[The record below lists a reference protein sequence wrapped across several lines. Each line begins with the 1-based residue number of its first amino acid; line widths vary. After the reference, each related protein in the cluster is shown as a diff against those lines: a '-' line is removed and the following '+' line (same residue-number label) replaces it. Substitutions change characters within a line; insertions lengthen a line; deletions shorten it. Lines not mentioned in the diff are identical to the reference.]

1 MLVAASE
8 IAQNHA
14 KEQSSGI
21 CGSKPTGRS
30 VSIKQGLALLL
41 MAFQV
46 WQPLLADPVAITP
59 DSAAQ
64 GNKPVVTAAGNGVP
78 VVQIVAPNNQG
89 VSLNQ
94 FKDYNVPTVGL
105 ILNNSGQMTQ
115 TQLGGYISGNPQ
127 LGNAAASTIVNQV
140 NGNNPSQILGWQEI
154 AGNKANLVIS
164 NPNGIS
170 INGGGFINTQNATL
184 TTGKPQFN
192 DSALSGY
199 NVQAGQISVGE
210 QGLNASDL
218 DKLSILSRSIQL
230 NGQIW
235 AKKADVITGVNTVS
249 ADGSVSVQTVDGGK
263 PSYALDVAALG
274 GMYAQQIRM
283 IGTEQGLGVHN
294 AGKIIAQDQ
303 LSLDN
308 QGNLINSGQI
318 NSGNQSTLKVHA
330 TDNSG
335 QISALNNLKLTSTQS
350 VANSGKITAG
360 SVQLDG
366 LSLNNT
372 GQIQQ
377 TGDQSMRL
385 SATTLNNAGTLGI
398 VKADTTPTVDPS
410 TGTVQVEN
418 STAPAE
424 TTGASSADSTT
435 TTTAD
440 PVVLDAG
447 HIQVAKGIDN
457 SGQILSS
464 GAITADISDSLTNS
478 GTIRTAQN
486 LTTQSHTLTN
496 TGTIAGQSG
505 VQLNTQQLSNSGQLT
520 AQSLNAQANN
530 LRNSGQIQA
539 DTLTLKANDI
549 LDNTQ
554 GSIQSEQLTLN
565 TPQLNNTQGLINT
578 GEGNLTLANN
588 QLNNTSGHIL
598 SKQLTLNNQTLNNT
612 RGIIGA
618 QSIQITS
625 QDINN
630 DQGLIQA
637 ENTQINT
644 QKLTNTNN
652 LDKGIIGTNSVTVQA
667 DHLNNTQGRIA
678 AGNHNQVTV
687 TQDLTNSSGQI
698 VSDKAV
704 TLSADTLSNQSGLIQ
719 ANDLNINTRNL
730 SNSQSGD
737 NGGIIGVN
745 DLKLTA
751 TETLNNTAAGKILS
765 GNTATIKTAALSN
778 IDNSLIQA
786 KTLDITA
793 KTIDNS
799 NTYAATSIGG
809 LIGTDTLSLNA
820 DSVNNTSGYIAG
832 GVLALQTPT
841 LLNKQ
846 GLIATDG
853 DLSFTQSVLDN
864 QEGGISARNLS
875 IDSTQVNNQGGRLL
889 AAQALNAQ
897 ADQINNQGGTLSAG
911 EQMTVQGGAL
921 NNQAGLIQGK
931 NTSITSTHID
941 NQNTLDA
948 NNSQG
953 IFATEALTVNST
965 DLLNQSGRMA
975 AGSLTTTTQNL
986 DNTGGAI
993 QAQSTLNITGS
1004 TTLNNTQGTIAA
1016 GGQTSVHAGQLNNT
1030 QGQIASNSAL
1040 SVQATSATNASG
1052 QILSDQALTVTA
1064 DQLTNQSGL
1073 IQGASLTLD
1082 TQQLVNTASGTSGG
1096 LIASQGALK
1105 VNADTIDNHTGYMA
1119 GQTANLIGQS
1129 IDNQSGQ
1136 IAGVDALSISTSGLN
1151 NNAGKVQSSGALN
1164 IDAHSG
1170 ALTNQQGLISSA
1182 ANADIKTGSLDN
1194 TRGQVLAAQTAT
1206 VQANLVQN
1214 EQGLIRANDLTVTAP
1229 TIHNTHSG
1237 DTGGI
1242 VGDTRLS
1249 VTANTQLDNQAGY
1262 LAGGTTQVH
1271 TADLSN
1277 QQGQVIG
1284 TTDLAVDATQLN
1296 NSTGTI
1302 AGNAHVSVSGQ
1313 TLNNQSGIVS
1323 AQKDLTVSVGQINNT
1338 QGTLLAKANQTIT
1351 ADQLINSAGWVQ
1363 GQQLTL
1369 AATSITNDNQTLNN
1383 ALVKGTLL
1391 GNETLTIQGNS
1402 LLNNS
1407 GAIQAG
1413 DDTHAGSATIAST
1426 TFNNSGAVQSGTL
1439 NLNSTTL
1446 NNQAGQ
1452 LIANQDLGI
1461 NATTLNNQQGLVYAV
1476 GKATLNAG
1484 SIDNSNTKGSE
1495 QTGIQA
1501 NSVLVQGNNTFN
1513 NTSGQVIGNTVDLTS
1528 QDLNNTSGRVSG
1540 NDVTVNA
1547 THLTNATGELLANN
1561 QLTLTT
1567 QNYTHQGTIQGNN
1580 GTTLNLSGDFT
1591 NQGTLSSSG
1600 SLGIHT
1606 DGNIT
1611 NTSGSTMSSGNTL
1624 SLSGQNITN
1633 QTDATIKAVH
1643 TQLTANDTIL
1653 NDGTIDG
1660 SLTELRAGNQII
1672 NNHKIYGGDFEGN
1685 GGVLIGTN
1693 HLINNENAV
1702 IASRSQMNI
1711 GAHNITNNLNGLIQT
1726 QGDLNIGRDLGTQA
1740 QNYAVT
1746 GMADSLTNNSAIIEV
1761 GGNALWGVAET
1772 INKNTQFLVQAE
1784 GQINTQNVN
1793 YAVIDGYQYDTGA
1806 TAYLAYNLNAYK
1818 TFFYS
1823 SEQLGSGLTL
1833 EAAREQFKKSSYYN
1847 PLMDILIYF
1856 RKFAV
1861 ITSNLFPASQFS
1873 PSDLSKPNHQVK
1885 DFLDDNASI
1894 IIRGFNSDSIKSIS
1908 YNSLNVVPSENVD
1921 PNSGK
1926 NPFVGNILQQANT
1939 YNTSDNIKQYM
1950 LDKYGW
1956 KLYSSMS
1963 DLYKAEFEFIELAY
1977 NPSRYYQAKW
1987 SAQDTHTNHY
1997 AGVVYSGILPESFTY
2012 NKGDSIWAKFDIAEP
2027 NTAIPFVRQKP
2038 TINALCQANPSWSS
2052 CADVYQQLAQYN
2064 VEFAQFN
2071 IWADQ
2076 NRDKY
2081 IELNRKI
2088 IAFNDDWNANL
2099 HINFTSFNGTATTTT
2114 PIVTSSS
2121 PGKIIVGG
2129 DMNLSGHVTNDKS
2142 QIAVG
2147 GALLGNVA
2155 GIDNDNVGAT
2165 AQIVTSYNGT
2175 QTEVKNARINTTI
2188 QANPAP
2194 TIETVNLSVAE
2205 VKTNVGAQN
2214 ITTAAGALNTGVA
2227 AVNASSQ
2234 INLSN
2239 TLATGK
2245 GIDASSLTNGASIN
2259 GAQLSAQNG
2268 ANVGNISTGQS
2279 INTGG
2284 MQSQATTPTGSP
2296 VTSVPTGEN
2305 KEIRT
2310 VAFNGILPSNL
2321 LFNVSKDPNASYI
2334 VETDPQ
2340 FTDKKQFLGSGYML
2354 GQFDSNKQWQ
2364 RMGDG
2369 LYEQKLI
2376 TEQIITATGQR
2387 FIGDYSNNETQ
2398 YKALMDNGV
2407 ATGKRFN
2414 LTVGTALTAEQM
2426 AKLTTDM
2433 VWMVEETVTLAD
2445 GTRVKALVPKVYLVT
2460 NTLDLKGDG
2469 TLIASKNNFLNV
2481 TGNVTNTGGTIA
2493 AFNTMDMKAN
2503 SITNQGG
2510 LIGGNKASD
2519 ITLRTTGDLNNIG
2532 GTLRGGNLALDV
2544 GGNLNS
2550 QTTTYHTQTGD
2561 MSIKDR
2567 RGYASVRDGI
2577 DQIASIQALDA
2588 DRVKTYTDAEGKAQS
2603 YTQTALNIQ
2612 AKGDINLKANQIDSA
2627 GSSYI
2632 AGQNIN
2638 LTTVDTGF
2646 AENAVYNWSGKNKH
2660 RTERSDTTEVGT
2672 SISTKGD
2679 STLVADN
2686 AINIRAGNLIADKDL
2701 TLSANTIDIAEG
2713 RQTHDDYS
2721 ETYIKKSGFLS
2732 SKTSHSIDS
2741 NSANTSVG
2749 SQLIGDTV
2757 TTLSKGDTNVRGST
2771 IFGAN
2776 GVDMISTDGNINI
2789 TAAEDR
2795 FNEYDYRK
2803 ETKSGFGALGGISFG
2818 KMSNEQ
2824 GRTGD
2829 QIGHTGSTIASTNGD
2844 INLSAQQGTIQLQ
2857 ASKLDSLKGDITA
2870 QAQRIELTDVHNTAT
2885 QDQYTKYKS
2894 AGISVSA
2901 SVAGV
2906 NAVQNVA
2913 QTADLLGQAANG
2925 SQSGAA
2931 AVSTAF
2937 AAYTAYRGV
2946 KDLATGIGKLGS
2958 AASATD
2964 VAGAL
2969 GASVSVSL
2977 GVQKSES
2984 KSHSEQ
2990 ATSVGSSITTQGAVN
3005 LIASGAGK
3013 DSDINLTNATVVGQS
3028 GTHLNAEGD
3037 INAQAGVNTASMNSS
3052 NKSSGGSIGV
3062 SFGASGFTLN
3072 ASINGGKGKAN
3083 GSDTSYSET
3092 VIGSGNSTTTL
3103 TSGGDTTLNGA
3114 VVKGQRVAAH
3124 VGGNL
3129 SISTPQDTS
3138 VYDSKQTSYGAG
3150 VSVPL
3155 GAGALSVSGSYGNEK
3170 VKANTQT
3177 TNEVAGIYAGTGGFD
3192 INVKGNTHLDAAVI
3206 ASETDQN
3213 HLRTGTLTVAD
3224 KANHSDYNASS
3235 MNLSASYSGKETV
3248 KDKDGNIVQKL
3259 DDKGQQVQSGIKGF
3273 NASLPSVLSAKDSAD
3288 STTRAGIAAGQIE
3301 ITDAAAQQQLT
3312 GQTTEQTIAGLNR
3325 DTVNNSTLANL
3336 YEQDKAAIQT
3346 GFAIGRSLGQNFN
3359 SFMAIMA
3366 SDMDK
3371 AGKEAAVGKDG
3382 KPLTDVNGQPVLGK
3396 DGKPI
3401 TVKEAYQDLNLRD
3414 QLGAVNVD
3422 GQKIDYGVRQNLW
3435 GSGGTGNILATA
3447 VVGAF
3452 SGNVTGGASELIK
3465 NTAINVVRAYGAT
3478 EIKEIADGFM
3488 DVKDGKLQANGTSET
3503 VRGLLHAIAGC
3514 AGASATGGDCASA
3527 GLASGA
3533 TVAMNNAMGALL
3545 NLDPSTMTEEQ
3556 KQAYSNLMGT
3566 LVSGVTSAVGG
3577 DAVAA
3582 ELAAKI
3588 EVDDNRSGLSIR
3600 EGQLQAQD
3608 HCARNPNASG
3618 CKDNND
3624 GKRDLAYMRALVSAC
3639 SKNLT
3644 ICDNVEAQARQLR
3657 RDSKANPRAKGE
3669 MIQYINQI
3677 AQLRRSDAAKQA
3689 EAVRVRKLNEA
3700 NQAVLSNLGL
3710 SQQAMESN
3718 GGKGA
3723 SLNTAVEVAGVN
3735 PNRIT
3740 PSVVLTFGLDG
3751 HAISGNQGVGSQTGL
3766 YLTIPGQDG
3775 RGGTFS
3781 NGNFDLGRYHQ
3792 TFNSVKENNPDKP
3805 VGTDMGLSFVMG
3817 AGSAKDFKGQ
3827 SVNYSGTFLDLN
3839 TGLSTNSNGQLTGAS
3854 ISIGGYGTPVGGS
3867 KTTATTCAN
3876 STFDN
3881 KGWVCE

>member
-8 IAQNHA
+8 IAQNHS
-14 KEQSSGI
+14 KEPSSGI
-21 CGSKPTGRS
+21 CGGSEPSGRA
-30 VSIKQGLALLL
+30 VRIKQGLALLL

-115 TQLGGYISGNPQ
+115 TQLGGYIPGNPQ

-170 INGGGFINTQNATL
+170 INGGGFINTQNLTL
-184 TTGKPQFN
+184 TTGKPQLN
-192 DSALSGY
+192 NGALSGY

-218 DKLSILSRSIQL
+218 DKLSILARSVQL

-235 AKKADVITGVNTVS
+235 AKQADVITGANTIN
-249 ADGSVSVQTVDGGK
+249 ADGSHTAQTADANK
-263 PSYALDVAALG
+263 PNYALDVAALG

-283 IGTEQGLGVHN
+283 IGTEQGLGVNN
-294 AGKIIAQDQ
+294 AGKLIAQDQ

-350 VANSGKITAG
+350 VTNSGKITAG

-366 LSLNNT
+366 QSLNNT

-424 TTGASSADSTT
+424 TTGASSTDSTT

-440 PVVLDAG
+440 PVALDAG
-447 HIQVAKGIDN
+447 HIQVAQGIDN

-464 GAITADISDSLTNS
+464 GAIIADISDSLTNS

-486 LTTQSHTLTN
+486 LTANTHTLSN
-496 TGTIAGQSG
+496 SGIIAGQSG
-505 VQLNTQQLSNSGQLT
+505 VQLNTQQLSNSGQMTGQNLST
-520 AQSLNAQANN
+520 QANS
-530 LRNSGQIQA
+530 LRNSGQIQG
-539 DTLTLKANDI
+539 DILTLKADGS
-549 LDNTQ
+549 LDNTH
-554 GSIQSEQLTLN
+554 GSIQSEQLSLT

-578 GEGNLTLANN
+578 GEGNLTLINDE
-588 QLNNTSGHIL
+588 LNNTAGYIL

-612 RGIIGA
+612 SGVMGA
-618 QSIQITS
+618 QSIQIAS
-625 QDINN
+625 QDVNN

-637 ENTQINT
+637 ENAQINT

-652 LDKGIIGTNSVTVQA
+652 LDKGIIGTNRVTVQA

-687 TQDLTNSSGQI
+687 TQDLTNTAGQI
-698 VSDKAV
+698 VSDKTA
-704 TLSADTLSNQSGLIQ
+704 TLTTDTLSNQSGLIQ
-719 ANDLNINTRNL
+719 ANDLSINTRIL

-737 NGGIIGVN
+737 KGGIIGVN

-751 TETLNNTAAGKILS
+751 TETLNSTAAGKILS

-778 IDNSLIQA
+778 VDNSLIQA
-786 KTLDITA
+786 KTLDVTA

-799 NTYAATSIGG
+799 NTYSATSIGG
-809 LIGTDTLSLNA
+809 LIGTNTLSVNA

-846 GLIATDG
+846 GLIVTDG
-853 DLSFTQSVLDN
+853 DLSLTQSVLDN
-864 QEGGISARNLS
+864 QAGGISARNLS

-911 EQMTVQGGAL
+911 EQMSVQGGVL

-931 NTSITSTHID
+931 NTTITSTRID
-941 NQNTLDA
+941 NQNTLNA
-948 NNSQG
+948 NNNQG
-953 IFATEALTVNST
+953 IFATETLTVNST

-993 QAQSTLNITGS
+993 QAQNTLNITGS

-1052 QILSDQALTVTA
+1052 KILSDQALTLTA

-1073 IQGASLTLD
+1073 IQGASLTVD
-1082 TQQLVNTASGTSGG
+1082 AQQLVNTASGTTGG

-1105 VNADTIDNHTGYMA
+1105 ANADTIDNHTGYMA

-1129 IDNQSGQ
+1129 IDNQLGQ

-1164 IDAHSG
+1164 VDAHSG

-1182 ANADIKTGSLDN
+1182 AHADIKTGSLDN
-1194 TRGQVLAAQTAT
+1194 THGQVLAAQTAT
-1206 VQANLVQN
+1206 VQANLVHN
-1214 EQGLIRANDLTVTAP
+1214 DQGLIRANDLTVTAP

-1323 AQKDLTVSVGQINNT
+1323 AQKDLTVSVGQINNA

-1351 ADQLINSAGWVQ
+1351 ADRLINTAGWVQ
-1363 GQQLTL
+1363 AQQLTIG
-1369 AATSITNDNQTLNN
+1369 ATTLINDNQTLNN

-1391 GNETLTIQGNS
+1391 GNESLTVKDNS

-1407 GAIQAG
+1407 GWIQAG
-1413 DDTHAGSATIAST
+1413 DETHNGIATITST
-1426 TFNNSGAVQSGTL
+1426 TLNNSGTVQSGTL

-1461 NATTLNNQQGLVYAV
+1461 QATSLNNQQGLVYAV
-1476 GKATLNAG
+1476 GKATLNAS
-1484 SIDNSNTKGSE
+1484 SIDNSNTKNSE

-1540 NDVTVNA
+1540 NDVTVHAAHLSNA
-1547 THLTNATGELLANN
+1547 NGELLANN

-1591 NQGTLSSSG
+1591 NQGALSSSG

-1611 NTSGSTMSSGNTL
+1611 NTSGSTMSSSNTL

-1633 QTDATIKAVH
+1633 QTNATIKAAH
-1643 TQLTANDTIL
+1643 TQLSANDTIL

-1660 SLTELRAGNQII
+1660 NLTELRAGNQII

-1693 HLINNENAV
+1693 NLINNENAV

-1711 GAHNITNNLNGLIQT
+1711 GAHSITNHLNGLIQT

-1746 GMADSLTNNSAIIEV
+1746 GMADSLTNNSATIEV

-1772 INKNTQFLVQAE
+1772 ANKNTQFTVQAA
-1784 GQINTQNVN
+1784 GQVVTKPVSYYIVNGQQLGINTNYHFNVEN
-1793 YAVIDGYQYDTGA
+1793 IEWTKAGVRVFLDGNGKTM
-1806 TAYLAYNLNAYK
+1806 TEAYHSNLNKYN
-1818 TFFYS
+1818 
-1823 SEQLGSGLTL
+1823 
-1833 EAAREQFKKSSYYN
+1833 YN
-1847 PLMDILIYF
+1847 PDHINPESRSFYRLILNPYYQLSDYSPLDLRRINPYLTDF
-1856 RKFAV
+1856 NEKAF
-1861 ITSNLFPASQFS
+1861 SLGQFGIIQNILS
-1873 PSDLSKPNHQVK
+1873 YTIPNKDGSKPK
-1885 DFLDDNASI
+1885 LTEAE
-1894 IIRGFNSDSIKSIS
+1894 
-1908 YNSLNVVPSENVD
+1908 LLAE
-1921 PNSGK
+1921 
-1926 NPFVGNILQQANT
+1926 
-1939 YNTSDNIKQYM
+1939 
-1950 LDKYGW
+1950 YGW
-1956 KLYSSMS
+1956 KAPFGLSGLIEPNYITLAYSPKGQYAINYEVYCEQGMEGEGANCKRADYVKSLEETFTYQKDDAIWSKFGVQAPTS
-1963 DLYKAEFEFIELAY
+1963 DAPEYPGEKPVDPYLSSIFRSCDVQAGAPACVEYFTAITQYNAKLVVYKA
-1977 NPSRYYQAKW
+1977 
-1987 SAQDTHTNHY
+1987 
-1997 AGVVYSGILPESFTY
+1997 
-2012 NKGDSIWAKFDIAEP
+2012 
-2027 NTAIPFVRQKP
+2027 
-2038 TINALCQANPSWSS
+2038 
-2052 CADVYQQLAQYN
+2052 
-2064 VEFAQFN
+2064 
-2071 IWADQ
+2071 WADQ
-2076 NRDKY
+2076 NREKY

-2088 IAFNDDWNANL
+2088 VAFNNDWNNRTVWDFDA
-2099 HINFTSFNGTATTTT
+2099 FNGTAMTTT
-2114 PIVTSSS
+2114 PAVASSS

-2129 DMNLSGHVTNDKS
+2129 DMSLSGHINNDKS
-2142 QIAVG
+2142 QIVVG
-2147 GALLGNVA
+2147 GSLLGNVN
-2155 GIDNDNVGAT
+2155 GIENNNTDAIAQVITSYSGAKQEIRNG
-2165 AQIVTSYNGT
+2165 QIVNS
-2175 QTEVKNARINTTI
+2175 VA
-2188 QANPAP
+2188 ANPAP

-2612 AKGDINLKANQIDSA
+2612 TKGDINLKATQVDSA
-2627 GSSYI
+2627 GSSYM
-2632 AGQNIN
+2632 AGENIN
-2638 LTTVDTGF
+2638 LTTVNTGF
-2646 AENAVYNWSGKNKH
+2646 AENAVYSWSRKNKH
-2660 RTERSDTTEVGT
+2660 STTRSDTTEVGT

-2686 AINIRAGNLIADKDL
+2686 AINIRAGNLITDKDL
-2701 TLSANTIDIAEG
+2701 TLSANTIDITEG

-2732 SKTSHSIDS
+2732 TKTSHSIDS
-2741 NSANTSVG
+2741 NYANTSVG

-2789 TAAEDR
+2789 NAAEDR
-2795 FNEYDYRK
+2795 FNQYDYRK

-2844 INLSAQQGTIQLQ
+2844 INLSAQQGNIQLQ
-2857 ASKLDSLKGDITA
+2857 ASKLDSLNGDITA
-2870 QAQRIELTDVHNTAT
+2870 QAQRIDLTDVHNTAT

-2894 AGISVSA
+2894 AGLSVSA

-2906 NAVQNVA
+2906 NAVQNLA

-2925 SQSGAA
+2925 NQSGAA

-2969 GASVSVSL
+2969 GASVSISL

-2990 ATSVGSSITTQGAVN
+2990 TTSVGSSITTNGAVN

-3028 GTHLNAEGD
+3028 GTDLNAEGD
-3037 INAQAGVNTASMNSS
+3037 IHAQAGVNSASMNSS

-3114 VVKGQRVAAH
+3114 IVKGQHVAADI
-3124 VGGNL
+3124 GGNL
-3129 SISTPQDTS
+3129 TIETPQDTS
-3138 VYDSKQTSYGAG
+3138 TYDSKQTSYGAG
-3150 VSVPL
+3150 VSIPL
-3155 GAGALSVSGSYGNEK
+3155 GAGAFSVSGNYGNEK

-3235 MNLSASYSGKETV
+3235 MNLSASYSGKQTENVIGKDGKPTGETQPKMV
-3248 KDKDGNIVQKL
+3248 KDSNGNMVQA
-3259 DDKGQQVQSGIKGF
+3259 QSGIKGF
-3273 NASLPSVLSAKDSAD
+3273 NASLPSVMSAKDSAD

-3359 SFMAIMA
+3359 SFMDIMVK
-3366 SDMDK
+3366 DMDN
-3371 AGKEAAVGKDG
+3371 AGKQPAKDASGNPIVDASG
-3382 KPLTDVNGQPVLGK
+3382 KPM
-3396 DGKPI
+3396 
-3401 TVKEAYQDLNLRD
+3401 TVKQAYD
-3414 QLGAVNVD
+3414 QGYEVAPVTVD
-3422 GQKIDYGVRQNLW
+3422 GQTINYATRQQLW
-3435 GSGGTGNILATA
+3435 GTGGTGNILATA

-3478 EIKEIADGFM
+3478 EIKAIADGF
-3488 DVKDGKLQANGTSET
+3488 KNPDGSTNGTSET

-3527 GLASGA
+3527 AVASGG

-3577 DAVAA
+3577 GAVAA
-3582 ELAAKI
+3582 QLATKVEI
-3588 EVDDNRSGLSIR
+3588 E
-3600 EGQLQAQD
+3600 
-3608 HCARNPNASG
+3608 
-3618 CKDNND
+3618 NND
-3624 GKRDLAYMRALVSAC
+3624 LRSMGAYDAPTFTWKDKVEIAAQIKKNQVKAIKDKVVNTKVQVEGAGNVGMGAHAHWSVKATVGINHGYTVDEAEAGVGPGVALRFKLGGTVVEGTPKNPSAESGAVPYVDLGNRAIGSESRVNAIAIGTKVAGEFDLP
-3639 SKNLT
+3639 LGHG
-3644 ICDNVEAQARQLR
+3644 EASVYAGG
-3657 RDSKANPRAKGE
+3657 DSK
-3669 MIQYINQI
+3669 
-3677 AQLRRSDAAKQA
+3677 
-3689 EAVRVRKLNEA
+3689 V
-3700 NQAVLSNLGL
+3700 
-3710 SQQAMESN
+3710 
-3718 GGKGA
+3718 GGKGD
-3723 SLNTAVEVAGVN
+3723 TATYAGGKVEMRVQ
-3735 PNRIT
+3735 PQI
-3740 PSVVLTFGLDG
+3740 
-3751 HAISGNQGVGSQTGL
+3751 
-3766 YLTIPGQDG
+3766 
-3775 RGGTFS
+3775 
-3781 NGNFDLGRYHQ
+3781 
-3792 TFNSVKENNPDKP
+3792 
-3805 VGTDMGLSFVMG
+3805 G
-3817 AGSAKDFKGQ
+3817 AGGAIYWDIFNWK
-3827 SVNYSGTFLDLN
+3827 Y
-3839 TGLSTNSNGQLTGAS
+3839 TGGANE
-3854 ISIGGYGTPVGGS
+3854 G
-3867 KTTATTCAN
+3867 K
-3876 STFDN
+3876 
-3881 KGWVCE
+3881 